1 MHDGVGVGPEVAF
14 GLVRT
19 IPPKTTS
26 PAVLTATEYA
36 VLGLLSGGEQ
46 SGYDLKKRA
55 DSSVGYFWT
64 PAKSRIYAILPRLVE
79 AGLVRKRD
87 VRQQGRPDKQ
97 LYRLT
102 QEGRRALVEWLAHGP
117 LEPDPER
124 HLLLLKLFFGDLAG
138 PEAMIEQ
145 VRERR
150 LEVERFRAELEQI
163 DERPPRTERDDLFPR
178 LTRMYGLA
186 WADAIIAWAKAA
198 EKELARAAADEA

>member
-1 MHDGVGVGPEVAF
+1 M
-14 GLVRT
+14 
-19 IPPKTTS
+19 
-26 PAVLTATEYA
+26 
-36 VLGLLSGGEQ
+36 LGLLSSGEQ

-64 PAKSRIYAILPRLVE
+64 PAKSRIYAILPRLVD
-79 AGLVRKRD
+79 AGLVRRRD
-87 VRQQGRPDKQ
+87 VQQQRRPDKQ

-102 QEGRRALVEWLAHGP
+102 PEGRRALVEWLENGP

-138 PEAMIEQ
+138 PEALIEQ

-150 LEVERFRAELEQI
+150 LEVERFRAELEEI
-163 DERPPRTERDDLFPR
+163 DARPPRAARDDLFPR

-198 EKELARAAADEA
+198 EKELARAAEEA